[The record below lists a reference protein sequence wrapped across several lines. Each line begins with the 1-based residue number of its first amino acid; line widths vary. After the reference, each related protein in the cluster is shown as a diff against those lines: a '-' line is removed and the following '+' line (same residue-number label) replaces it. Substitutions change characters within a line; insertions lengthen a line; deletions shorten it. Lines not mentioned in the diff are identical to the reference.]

1 MSKVISRN
9 NNKIYHL
16 KSFNSFTPRNF
27 NFKNIDELYKLNF
40 TTRDISQKNNTDNLT
55 QIYNKKNLDFNQ
67 LQKSI
72 DIVKKLIPNIAEL
85 INFSDKDNS
94 KINLK
99 ELIMNQ
105 EKEKMKQIIDKRN
118 KLKKSISDNYIT
130 YQKLEKKISD
140 CKLSLYVHSKM
151 EQKQLLL
158 TPNKNIKYNSKFK
171 SKKNKINKKAIKLDF
186 QRRFKIWRD
195 RLNKKKEEISNIK
208 NNLSEIQI
216 NKKEVL
222 SKIKNLEKEKKELNI
237 IKNNIAEKLY
247 FYYLNNLK
255 EGIDTQNQGLSFL
268 VKEIINLNK
277 RVLLSY
283 FPDYLDIDSIKY
295 ILKQAFF
302 QLELEKGNKQIKKLK
317 NYFSDS
323 MINNNII
330 KKSNKSES
338 SNFKENCVIKEENC
352 KGQKLNLFN
361 KSFIKSA
368 RNRYNNLF
376 INKNEIIKYTS
387 KTGTSFLNINNES
400 NLDHIEK
407 EFNIK
412 EHINTN
418 QNKEKFNNF
427 VKFNRTESHFY
438 SGQKDEISIN
448 NKTKNNFNKKLLLN
462 QTNNIISPFQGKKI
476 KFSNISKDDFLN
488 TKNNL
493 KNENDIN
500 KICDY
505 FLMNKKIQ
513 NLKNNLE
520 ENKKNEMERIFQ
532 KYLKKDNSKRYI
544 NEKERI
550 LSALIGKD
558 NVQSELRR
566 QKIKEKLFYESK
578 N

>member
-1 MSKVISRN
+1 M
-9 NNKIYHL
+9 
-16 KSFNSFTPRNF
+16 
-27 NFKNIDELYKLNF
+27 
-40 TTRDISQKNNTDNLT
+40 
-55 QIYNKKNLDFNQ
+55 
-67 LQKSI
+67 
-72 DIVKKLIPNIAEL
+72 
-85 INFSDKDNS
+85 
-94 KINLK
+94 
-99 ELIMNQ
+99 
-105 EKEKMKQIIDKRN
+105 
-118 KLKKSISDNYIT
+118 
-130 YQKLEKKISD
+130 
-140 CKLSLYVHSKM
+140 
-151 EQKQLLL
+151 
-158 TPNKNIKYNSKFK
+158 
-171 SKKNKINKKAIKLDF
+171 
-186 QRRFKIWRD
+186 KIW
-195 RLNKKKEEISNIK
+195 N
-208 NNLSEIQI
+208 
-216 NKKEVL
+216 
-222 SKIKNLEKEKKELNI
+222 
-237 IKNNIAEKLY
+237 EKLY

-317 NYFSDS
+317 KYFSDS
-323 MINNNII
+323 MINNNIS

-368 RNRYNNLF
+368 RNRYNTLMKLLYNLF
-376 INKNEIIKYTS
+376 IKKNEMIKYTS
-387 KTGTSFLNINNES
+387 KTGNSFLNINNES
-400 NLDHIEK
+400 NLDYIEK
-407 EFNIK
+407 ELNIK

-438 SGQKDEISIN
+438 SDQKDEISIN

-476 KFSNISKDDFLN
+476 KFSNVSKDDFLN

-493 KNENDIN
+493 KNEHDIN